1 MRKRALNTVVIP
13 ALPVAG
19 LVSVDAATLLKK
31 TKKNTRG
38 DDNSAKQIGMEV
50 LLFK

>member
-1 MRKRALNTVVIP
+1 MRKRALNTIVSPV
-13 ALPVAG
+13 LPVVG

-38 DDNSAKQIGMEV
+38 DDDFAKQMGMEAV
-50 LLFK
+50 LFK